1 MWQLH
6 AACNLWGNLSISVT
20 SFEIFDNNC
29 CRTWN
34 SGRVNLVTWRLSL
47 TNSCKKSLINI
58 CNKIL
63 INSCNESLTNRCN
76 TSLIQ
81 IASFHSI
88 LLASSPPGVEMINA
102 FANWALAGLIN
113 FCLKRMKYDLGGA
126 PQNLISKYRFW
137 ISTSGKY
144 WVSFNETFLV
154 P

>member
-88 LLASSPPGVEMINA
+88 LLAIFSSRRWNDKCFCKLCVGRINK
-102 FANWALAGLIN
+102 FLPQKDEIQSVPLAQISHFKIRILNINCLIGT
-113 FCLKRMKYDLGGA
+113 CKC
-126 PQNLISKYRFW
+126 
-137 ISTSGKY
+137 
-144 WVSFNETFLV
+144 VSLSS
-154 P
+154 